1 MKWETLLNCSLWI
14 TTVLDL
20 TRHTFQFILFV
31 IHTVMCPTK
40 CVLIVSSLS
49 AFTIYVCMS
58 YVLMKTVL
66 SLLNEAVNHTLHL
79 NLVVINLIIHS
90 E

>member
-31 IHTVMCPTK
+31 THGYVPNQMRSY
-40 CVLIVSSLS
+40 CVVVIR
-49 AFTIYVCMS
+49 IYVCMS